1 MVPLPL
7 MKTRLHTSS
16 LSCGAVNSQSH
27 LKQLHFM
34 LGEMQINREEEDI
47 NKMSLMI
54 DFMNFDA
61 SINKEIN
68 IHN

>member
-1 MVPLPL
+1 
-7 MKTRLHTSS
+7 
-16 LSCGAVNSQSH
+16 
-27 LKQLHFM
+27 M

-47 NKMSLMI
+47 SKMSLMI